1 MRYGMTTRTRGAHPD
16 GQFVFYE
23 KDPSDPNELYR
34 KMYLWG
40 ESGFVTRTN
49 SPDING
55 DGDINFVDFDYI
67 DRNWFLPCA
76 DPNWC
81 EGADLDL
88 SGMVDYQD
96 LKTFTQSWDGLP

>member
-1 MRYGMTTRTRGAHPD
+1 MSYGITTRTRNAHPD

-23 KDPSDPNELYR
+23 KDLTDPNGLYR

-40 ESGFVTRTN
+40 ESGFVTRN
-49 SPDING
+49 NPPDINA
-55 DGDINFVDFDYI
+55 DGDIYSEDYDYI
-67 DRNWFLPCA
+67 DRHCFLLCA
-76 DPNWC
+76 YPNWC

-88 SGMVDYQD
+88 SGLVDYQD